1 MTNQEQIQYW
11 NGDAGKRWA
20 QEDDTMAQLLRP
32 ITEALIAYA
41 EIDGSRSAL
50 DIGCGGG
57 SQSVM
62 LADELGEGARVTG
75 VDISQPMLAV
85 AKDKAAAPA
94 HGRASMDFVQAD
106 AATHNFAAGEFDL
119 IFSRFG
125 VMIFDDPVS
134 AFTNIRT
141 ALKPGG
147 RVVFCCWQPVKAN
160 DWTRIPLQAALQ
172 HVPAPAQVDPDAPGP
187 FAFSDPERVH
197 NILQS
202 SGFTGIGA
210 EPYSTSLHF
219 GKTSTLAQ
227 SVRELAM
234 IGPVSRLLVGQD
246 EEVLEKVF
254 KSMEDVLSSHYRDG
268 TLSLTGAVWF
278 VTATTQPV
286 STESLSWPRA
296 V

>member
-41 EIDGSRSAL
+41 KFDGSRSAL

-125 VMIFDDPVS
+125 VMFFDDPVS
-134 AFTNIRT
+134 A
-141 ALKPGG
+141 
-147 RVVFCCWQPVKAN
+147 
-160 DWTRIPLQAALQ
+160 
-172 HVPAPAQVDPDAPGP
+172 
-187 FAFSDPERVH
+187 
-197 NILQS
+197 
-202 SGFTGIGA
+202 
-210 EPYSTSLHF
+210 
-219 GKTSTLAQ
+219 
-227 SVRELAM
+227 
-234 IGPVSRLLVGQD
+234 
-246 EEVLEKVF
+246 
-254 KSMEDVLSSHYRDG
+254 
-268 TLSLTGAVWF
+268 
-278 VTATTQPV
+278 
-286 STESLSWPRA
+286 
-296 V
+296 

>member
-1 MTNQEQIQYW
+1 MTNAEQIEYW
-11 NGDAGKRWA
+11 NGDAGRRWA
-20 QEDDTMAQLLRP
+20 EEDDTMAQLLRP
-32 ITEALIAYA
+32 ISEALIAYA
-41 EIDGSRSAL
+41 KLDGCRSAL

-62 LADELGEGARVTG
+62 LADELGEGACVTG

-85 AKDKAAAPA
+85 AEGKAAAPG
-94 HGRASMDFVQAD
+94 HGRAAMDFVQAD
-106 AATHNFAAGEFDL
+106 AATYEFLAGKFDL

-125 VMIFDDPVS
+125 VMFFDDPVS

-141 ALKPGG
+141 ALQPGG
-147 RVVFCCWQPVKAN
+147 RVVFCCWQPAKAN

-172 HVPAPAQVDPDAPGP
+172 HVPAPAQADPDAPGP
-187 FAFSDPERVH
+187 FAFSNPERVH
-197 NILQS
+197 DILQS
-202 SGFTGIGA
+202 SGFADISV

-234 IGPVSRLLVGQD
+234 IGPVSRLLVGQEAD
-246 EEVLEKVF
+246 VLEKVF
-254 KSMEDVLSSHYRDG
+254 GSMEDVLAPHYRDG

-278 VTATTQPV
+278 VTATT
-286 STESLSWPRA
+286 
-296 V
+296 

>member
-1 MTNQEQIQYW
+1 MTMTNAEQIEYW
-11 NGDAGKRWA
+11 NGDAGRRWA
-20 QEDDTMAQLLRP
+20 EEDDTMAQLLRP
-32 ITEALIAYA
+32 ISEALIAYA
-41 EIDGSRSAL
+41 KLDGCRSAL

-85 AKDKAAAPA
+85 AEDKAAAPG
-94 HGRASMDFVQAD
+94 HGRATMEFVQAD
-106 AATHNFAAGEFDL
+106 AATYEFVAEEFDL

-125 VMIFDDPVS
+125 VMFFDEPVG
-134 AFTNIRT
+134 AFTNIRP
-141 ALKPGG
+141 ALQSDG

-172 HVPAPAQVDPDAPGP
+172 HVPAPAQADPNAPGP
-187 FAFSDPERVH
+187 FAFSDPERVQ

-202 SGFTGIGA
+202 SGFTDISV

-219 GKTSTLAQ
+219 GKTATLAQ

-234 IGPVSRLLVGQD
+234 IGPVSRLLVGQEAD
-246 EEVLEKVF
+246 VLEKVF
-254 KSMEDVLSSHYRDG
+254 DSMEEVLSPHYRDG

-278 VTATTQPV
+278 VTATT
-286 STESLSWPRA
+286 
-296 V
+296 

>member
-1 MTNQEQIQYW
+1 MTMTNAEQIEYW
-11 NGDAGKRWA
+11 NGDAGRRWA
-20 QEDDTMAQLLRP
+20 EEDDTMAQLLRP
-32 ITEALIAYA
+32 ISEALIAYA
-41 EIDGSRSAL
+41 KLDGCRSAL

-62 LADELGEGARVTG
+62 LADELGEGACVTG

-85 AKDKAAAPA
+85 AEGKAAAPG
-94 HGRASMDFVQAD
+94 HGRAAMDFVQAD
-106 AATHNFAAGEFDL
+106 AATYEFVAGKFDL

-125 VMIFDDPVS
+125 VMFFDDPVS

-141 ALKPGG
+141 ALQPGG

-172 HVPAPAQVDPDAPGP
+172 HVPAPAQADPDAPGP
-187 FAFSDPERVH
+187 FAFSNPERVH
-197 NILQS
+197 DILQS
-202 SGFTGIGA
+202 SSFTDISV

-234 IGPVSRLLVGQD
+234 IGPVSRLLVGQ
-246 EEVLEKVF
+246 EAAVLEKVF
-254 KSMEDVLSSHYRDG
+254 GSMEDVLSPHYRDG

-278 VTATTQPV
+278 VTATT
-286 STESLSWPRA
+286 
-296 V
+296 